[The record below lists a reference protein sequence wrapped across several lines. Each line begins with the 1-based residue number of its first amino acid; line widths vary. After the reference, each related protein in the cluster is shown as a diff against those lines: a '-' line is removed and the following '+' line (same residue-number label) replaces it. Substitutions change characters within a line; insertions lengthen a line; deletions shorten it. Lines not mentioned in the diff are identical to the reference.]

1 MNSTQSAEQ
10 ETFCAFSA
18 ERLRELAASIFKAV
32 GTSTEDAAIVADS
45 LVGANL
51 VGHDSHG
58 IMRIP
63 EYVAWV
69 EQGHVNL
76 SARATVTESTG
87 SFVVYDGDW
96 GWGQVVGRNVTGLLI
111 ERASRAGVMTVFC
124 RNSCHIGRVGEYPE
138 ILARRGFAS
147 VMFVNTHG
155 AGRLVAPFGGVDR
168 RLSANPIAVGVPRL
182 NADPLVVDISTCAL
196 AEGKLRNILTA
207 GQPVPP
213 GCIVDAA
220 GRPSTNAA
228 DFYGPPPGALL
239 PFGGHKG
246 FALALAA
253 DILAGA
259 LSGAGC
265 SRPDADRVGNSFLLT
280 AIDVDQVRGNSDFNR
295 DVSGLIEFVK
305 SSRIASGY
313 DEIVVPGEPEARIRS
328 QREREGIPVHQDT
341 WKALSAVA
349 SRYGVS
355 TSEVDHVR

>member
-1 MNSTQSAEQ
+1 MNATQLVVN
-10 ETFCAFSA
+10 ETLHEFSA
-18 ERLRELAASIFKAV
+18 VRLREVAASIFRAV
-32 GTSTEDAAIVADS
+32 GSSAEQAHIVADS

-63 EYVAWV
+63 EYVGWV
-69 EQGHVNL
+69 EQRRVNL
-76 SARATVTESTG
+76 SARGRVAESTES
-87 SFVVYDGDW
+87 FAVYDGDW
-96 GWGQVVGRNVTGLLI
+96 GWGQVVGREVADLLT
-111 ERASRAGVMTVFC
+111 EKASRTGVMTVFC

-155 AGRLVAPFGGVDR
+155 AGRLVAPWGGVER
-168 RLSANPIAVGVPRL
+168 RLSANPIAVGIPR
-182 NADPLVVDISTCAL
+182 ASGDPIVVDISTCAL
-196 AEGKLRNILTA
+196 AEGKLRNMMTA
-207 GQPVPP
+207 GQPVPA
-213 GCIVDAA
+213 GCIIDAA
-220 GRPSTNAA
+220 GQPSTNAA
-228 DFYGPPPGALL
+228 DFYGPPAGALL

-280 AIDVDQVRGNSDFNR
+280 AVNVDQVRGTSDFEA

-305 SSRIASGY
+305 SSRIAEGHE
-313 DEIVVPGEPEARIRS
+313 EIMVPGEPEARIR
-328 QREREGIPVHQDT
+328 QRRETEGIPILPAT
-341 WKALSAVA
+341 WKAISETAA
-349 SRYGVS
+349 RYGI
-355 TSEVDHVR
+355 TIAEDHHAG